1 VRPVKSGL
9 PDKFAKEYRRSFDR
23 KDVGR
28 VAKLIGNVDSVRER
42 KTGLIR
48 DAGLLV
54 LALISVAAASVIGQL
69 ATFPNLTSWYAGLV
83 KPTFN
88 PPNWV
93 FAPVWTTLYVL
104 MAFTLWRVL
113 RLRRKTPARRL
124 GLILFYAQL
133 TLNAAW
139 PWMFFAAHSPAL
151 GLLNIVPQLAI
162 ILATII
168 VFVRLDRTAAWCMVP
183 LVVWVAFAIVLN
195 FAIWSANT

>member
-1 VRPVKSGL
+1 
-9 PDKFAKEYRRSFDR
+9 
-23 KDVGR
+23 

-42 KTGLIR
+42 RKTGLIR
-48 DAGLLV
+48 DAGLLA

-69 ATFPNLTSWYAGLV
+69 ATFPNLTSWYSGLV
-83 KPTFN
+83 KPAFN

-104 MAFTLWRVL
+104 MAFTVWRVL

-124 GLILFYAQL
+124 GLILFFAQL

-139 PWMFFAAHSPAL
+139 PWMFFAAHSPVL

-183 LVVWVAFAIVLN
+183 LAVWVAFAIVLN
-195 FAIWSANT
+195 FAIWSANP